1 MERQGPASCK
11 KTVVGRCRELKHQ
24 RQGVISVKSESE
36 FARDHQSRVCVWSS
50 HGSAGHDRCSIEEDI
65 GIVRMA
71 LVISSLP
78 RRVRPLHTPVVVFNQ
93 DHCNQVTSQQ
103 RSWRQRSKW
112 IKSTWS
118 HFVRSGYV
126 NDSLY
131 LSGLQWVRYVLVTVD
146 EGFIGNWQRF
156 TPHKMLTYGCCDAN
170 SDVIRCFYP
179 IAS

>member
-1 MERQGPASCK
+1 
-11 KTVVGRCRELKHQ
+11 VKHQ